1 MHDLQGL
8 CRPTTRT
15 LRIPLHEPHTRRLAL
30 LVDWSGSIRR
40 GGYDDSM
47 NQEHRIPGRYG
58 IDEIEAS
65 SLESWPNAHPERDY
79 VVHLEMPEFTC
90 LCPRSGFPDFAT
102 ITIDYVPDQHIVEL
116 KSLKLYINKYR
127 NRQISHES
135 AANTILNDLVAL
147 LSPRWMRV
155 VADFTVRGNIK
166 TIIFAEHSMP
176 EYSGPRPEYRRHLPT
191 NL

>member
-1 MHDLQGL
+1 MEKQ
-8 CRPTTRT
+8 TRT
-15 LRIPLHEPHTRRLAL
+15 
-30 LVDWSGSIRR
+30 
-40 GGYDDSM
+40 
-47 NQEHRIPGRYG
+47 PGRYG

-65 SLESWPNAHPERDY
+65 QLEAWPNAHPERDY
-79 VVHLEMPEFTC
+79 VIHLEIPEFTC

-102 ITIDYVPDQHIVEL
+102 IIIDYVPDQQVVEL
-116 KSLKLYINKYR
+116 KSLKLYINAFR

-166 TIIFAEHSMP
+166 TIILAEHSLP
-176 EYSGPRPEYRRHLPT
+176 EYLGPRPEYRRHLPA